1 MIISFLQLIKKTTKR
16 VVMLDL
22 ILTNKVVGN
31 VKPKGEAL
39 AAMNMK

>member
-1 MIISFLQLIKKTTKR
+1 MIISFLQLIKETTKR
-16 VVMLDL
+16 GVMLNL

-31 VKPKGEAL
+31 VKLKGEAL